1 MRFSKRYILRLGT
14 ALAVSLGAGRAH
26 ALAGAGAETRKSEAV
41 HRLLGVFSRPESAA
55 IVGRRYL
62 ERYPME
68 ADPVRLLAAIE
79 GRLRRAAGPPSL
91 PPLDR
96 IGKAQ
101 LDRHIA
107 AAVARDFEDGRMAEV
122 EGWLLAE
129 TEARLCALAA
139 LEHHDRTGRLIG

>member
-1 MRFSKRYILRLGT
+1 MKFSKRYILRLGT
-14 ALAVSLGAGRAH
+14 ALAVSLGAGRAYT
-26 ALAGAGAETRKSEAV
+26 LVGASAETRRSAAV
-41 HRLLGVFSRPESAA
+41 RHLLGVFSRPESAA
-55 IVGRRYL
+55 VVGRRYL
-62 ERYPME
+62 ERYPAE

-96 IGKAQ
+96 IGNAR
-101 LDRHIA
+101 LARHIA
-107 AAVARDFEDGRMAEV
+107 AAVSRDFEDGRIAEV

-139 LEHHDRTGRLIG
+139 LEDHARAGSLIG